1 VVALNPRNGEV
12 LALVSSPRFDPNKF
26 VGGISAAE
34 WAALAD
40 DPDNPLMN
48 RATQAQLAPGSIFK
62 PIVGWAALDTGAVD
76 ANFQVFCGGGASF
89 FGRYF
94 RCHRAGGHGWVDME
108 QALIKSCDVFFYTLG
123 KELGIDRIAQ
133 YSEAAGLGAK
143 TGVDLPHEEEGVVPS
158 SKWKVRLFRDRWWP
172 GETISVAIGQGALTL
187 TPIQA
192 AHAIGGLAMGGVWH
206 KPHLLPY
213 DEMQELQPGFEPAE
227 PRRAHIDPRHLDL
240 ILQGLWGVVNAG
252 GTGARAMI
260 PGVEVCG
267 KTGSAQR
274 VSRAF
279 AQNSDDPRLLDDGWF
294 VGFAPCREPEIVV
307 TALFENGEHGALAGP
322 IVRDVIKAYFDKK
335 ARLEWNRRQRQG
347 EPAAP
352 APAPAQRPSLA
363 AAEETLP

>member
-1 VVALNPRNGEV
+1 
-12 LALVSSPRFDPNKF
+12 
-26 VGGISAAE
+26 
-34 WAALAD
+34 
-40 DPDNPLMN
+40 
-48 RATQAQLAPGSIFK
+48 
-62 PIVGWAALDTGAVD
+62 
-76 ANFQVFCGGGASF
+76 
-89 FGRYF
+89 
-94 RCHRAGGHGWVDME
+94 
-108 QALIKSCDVFFYTLG
+108 
-123 KELGIDRIAQ
+123 
-133 YSEAAGLGAK
+133 
-143 TGVDLPHEEEGVVPS
+143 
-158 SKWKVRLFRDRWWP
+158 
-172 GETISVAIGQGALTL
+172 VAIGQGALTL